1 MGATDDWT
9 LTAQIELHPYNPE
22 HELKKYC
29 ESEGIL
35 LQAYSP
41 LGSTRTSPSCDG
53 YVSRLGRR
61 GHRPTGSLQCIQS
74 PR

>member
-1 MGATDDWT
+1 MRAWE
-9 LTAQIELHPYNPE
+9 LMLQIELHPYNPE

-41 LGSTRTSPSCDG
+41 LGSTRKP
-53 YVSRLGRR
+53 
-61 GHRPTGSLQCIQS
+61 
-74 PR
+74 

>member
-1 MGATDDWT
+1 MQAWA
-9 LTAQIELHPYNPE
+9 LMLQIELHPYNPE

-41 LGSTRTSPSCDG
+41 LGSTRMSSNPLSQSSIMR
-53 YVSRLGRR
+53 YS
-61 GHRPTGSLQCIQS
+61 QS
-74 PR
+74 PFSISIAALLQTHY